1 MKTQLISVLR
11 GCLIAVALLGGSA
24 DLMAQANWPTRPI
37 RFLVGNSPGAAPD
50 IVARILADQMS
61 RALGQAWAVENRPGA
76 DGMIAAEA
84 VGRSQPDGYTLLLGS
99 QGPMAIDMHLKKTVP
114 VDSLKDFSHIAVI
127 VDETTGM
134 AVAVHPSLPVKTLA
148 ELVTYAKANPGK
160 LSFSTTVA
168 YGTMFGAWLAKTA
181 GVDMVEVRYKVA
193 SQAVQDAVSGRVQVA
208 FQSPAALGAQ
218 VKAGALRFL
227 SVATARR
234 IADWGEIPT
243 VAETYANFSMRGF
256 MILAGPAGIAK
267 DIVQRLNKEAATI
280 AKDPKFMQ
288 DLAKIYWYNFEGART
303 PEGTYEFVRRERETW
318 GTFIRNI
325 GIKPE

>member
-1 MKTQLISVLR
+1 MNMRWALPGL
-11 GCLIAVALLGGSA
+11 LFAVSLLGSA
-24 DLMAQANWPTRPI
+24 ADALAQAGWPNRPI

-50 IVARILADQMS
+50 IVARILADHMS

-84 VGRSQPDGYTLLLGS
+84 VARSQPDGYTLLLGS
-99 QGPMAIDMHLKKTVP
+99 QGPMAIDMHTRKTVP

-148 ELVTYAKANPGK
+148 ELISYAKANPGK

-168 YGTMFGAWLAKTA
+168 YGTMFGAWMMKTT

-193 SQAVQDAVSGRVQVA
+193 SQAIQDAVSGRVQVA

-227 SVATARR
+227 SFATSKR
-234 IADWGEIPT
+234 IADWGEVPT
-243 VAETYANFSMRGF
+243 VAETYPNFSMRGF
-256 MILAGPAGIAK
+256 MILAGPAGISK
-267 DIVQRLNKEAATI
+267 EIVQRLNKEAAI
-280 AKDPKFMQ
+280 MAKDPKFMQ

-303 PEGTYEFVRRERETW
+303 PEGTFEFVRRERETW
-318 GTFIRNI
+318 GAFIRNI
-325 GIKPE
+325 GLKPE